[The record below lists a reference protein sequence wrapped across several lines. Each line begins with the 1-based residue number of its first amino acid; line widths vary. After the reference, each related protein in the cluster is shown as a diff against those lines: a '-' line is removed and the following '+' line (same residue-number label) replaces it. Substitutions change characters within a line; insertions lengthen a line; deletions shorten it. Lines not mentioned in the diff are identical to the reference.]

1 MRKIATCMIGIVAVL
16 QMSGCATIAGGGSN
30 QPVSLESTPAS
41 ASYSIQSSSGLEMA
55 QGATPATV
63 SLPRKNEY
71 EVRVSLDGYQPQSTV
86 LTRGINGWIWGNLF
100 VGWIV
105 GFGIDFL
112 TGSAYK
118 LEPSYVQVALQEA
131 GDEMFAVIRFLDDGQ
146 KLLEE
151 RKLLLVPVD

>member
-1 MRKIATCMIGIVAVL
+1 MRKLLPWTIILVAGL
-16 QMSGCATIAGGGSN
+16 QISGCATIVGGGSN
-30 QPVSLESTPAS
+30 QPVSLQSTPSS
-41 ASYSIQSSSGLEMA
+41 ASYSTQSSSGLEMA

-63 SLPRKNEY
+63 SLPRRNEY
-71 EVRVSLDGYQPQSTV
+71 QIQLSLDGYQPQSTV

-118 LEPSYVQVALQEA
+118 LEPSFVQVTLQQVA
-131 GDEMFAVIRFLDDGQ
+131 GELFAVIRLIDDDHN
-146 KLLEE
+146 LLEE
-151 RKLLLVPVD
+151 RKLLMIPEE